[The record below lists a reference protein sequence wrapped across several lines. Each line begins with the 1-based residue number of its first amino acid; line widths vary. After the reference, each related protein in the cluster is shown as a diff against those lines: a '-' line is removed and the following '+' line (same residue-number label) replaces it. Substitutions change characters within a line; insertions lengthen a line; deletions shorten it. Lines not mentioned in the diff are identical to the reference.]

1 MTPQTV
7 NAYYNPTTNE
17 ICFPAGIL
25 QAPYFDL
32 TADDAQNYGAIGVVI
47 GHEMTHG
54 FDDSGRQFDKDGNM
68 ADWWQPEDTEKF
80 TALADRLVA
89 QFDAV
94 EVAPRVNA
102 NGRFTLG
109 ENIADQGGLRVALTA
124 YLDSMKGKEL
134 NDIDGLSPAQ
144 RFYLAYANVWAN
156 NIRDE
161 EILSRTKTDPH
172 SLGENRVNVTLR
184 NLEPFFEAFGIKEG
198 DKMFRPV
205 SERVVI
211 W

>member
-1 MTPQTV
+1 MPITIPQPMKSV
-7 NAYYNPTTNE
+7 SL
-17 ICFPAGIL
+17 PAFF
-25 QAPYFDL
+25 QRPYFDL

-109 ENIADQGGLRVALTA
+109 ENIADRGGLRVALTA

-144 RFYLAYANVWAN
+144 RFYLAYANVWQIISAMRKFCHVRRL
-156 NIRDE
+156 IR
-161 EILSRTKTDPH
+161 IRWVKT
-172 SLGENRVNVTLR
+172 G
-184 NLEPFFEAFGIKEG
+184 
-198 DKMFRPV
+198 
-205 SERVVI
+205 
-211 W
+211 

>member
-124 YLDSMKGKEL
+124 YLDSM
-134 NDIDGLSPAQ
+134 
-144 RFYLAYANVWAN
+144 

>member
-1 MTPQTV
+1 
-7 NAYYNPTTNE
+7 
-17 ICFPAGIL
+17 
-25 QAPYFDL
+25 
-32 TADDAQNYGAIGVVI
+32 
-47 GHEMTHG
+47 MTHG